1 MSDRR
6 NDQSTGADER
16 YAGYQVYDRLY
27 EKVGKVDG
35 LFGDENDKP
44 KYIGVKTDLLGS
56 RSTLI
61 PMDIVRVNDARR
73 LVEVAAEKG
82 AINDGPSFGDDAEIT
97 AEFEDRVHAHFGA
110 PRVASLPDR
119 GGYGAHHGE
128 DPRVDLDYGER
139 ADARMPGAATRG
151 PTEDLEY
158 IPTGAGEGSSVD
170 VAYDEHADT
179 QTSIAPETHEGHEL
193 RGRDVRGREEEL
205 DATDAARRKARELGI
220 DLTQVVGTG
229 SGGRIIVGDV
239 AEPADRSPADQS
251 APVPTGPEPVH
262 AGEERGHAKAR
273 PREGDLVYDQD
284 IGTEPRET
292 SAGGTGH
299 PHEERPDRESEET
312 GEVGPGMRMGDTESG
327 EFRGHASDA
336 EGVRQPGSDLEDED
350 ELRVQRSEEEL
361 RVGTREREA
370 GSVNVRK
377 RVRIERERIEVPTR
391 HEEVTVE
398 RVPVSGA
405 ASEVAGAR
413 IGEDEVSMP
422 VVEDEVMVQKR
433 PVVKE
438 EIRVRK
444 DVVRGTEIVEDD
456 VRKEEVEVE
465 DATRRREE

>member
-73 LVEVAAEKG
+73 LVEVAAEKR
-82 AINDGPSFGDDAEIT
+82 AINDGPSFGGDAEIT

-110 PRVASLPDR
+110 PRMASLSDR

-139 ADARMPGAATRG
+139 ADAQASGAATRG
-151 PTEDLEY
+151 PAEDLEY
-158 IPTGAGEGSSVD
+158 TPTGAGEDSSVNTE
-170 VAYDEHADT
+170 YGERADA
-179 QTSIAPETHEGHEL
+179 QAFGAPETHEGHEF
-193 RGRDVRGREEEL
+193 RGREEEL

-220 DLTQVVGTG
+220 DLTRVKGTG
-229 SGGRIIVGDV
+229 SGGRIIIGDV
-239 AEPADRSPADQS
+239 TEHADQY
-251 APVPTGPEPVH
+251 PTGSTGLETAH
-262 AGEERGHAKAR
+262 AGEERDHHHADAEPHAEPYAE
-273 PREGDLVYDQD
+273 PREGDRVYDQD
-284 IGTEPRET
+284 IGAERRER
-292 SAGGTGH
+292 
-299 PHEERPDRESEET
+299 EEA
-312 GEVGPGMRMGDTESG
+312 GEVGPGMRTGDTETG

-336 EGVRQPGSDLEDED
+336 EGVNQPGSDLEDED

-361 RVGTREREA
+361 RVGTRERET

-377 RVRIERERIEVPTR
+377 RVRTDRERVEVPTR

-405 ASEVAGAR
+405 ASEATEAQ

-422 VVEDEVMVQKR
+422 VVEEEVVVQKR
-433 PVVKE
+433 TVAKE

-444 DVVRGTEIVEDD
+444 DVVEDTETVEEDI
-456 VRKEEVEVE
+456 RKEEVEVE
-465 DATRRREE
+465 DGTRRREE